1 MDSVNIFLH
10 DRGMSNSPAQSDRR
24 PYHHGDLRAALL
36 AAAETLLHESGTWGF
51 SLREVARRAAVSHS
65 APYSHFPDKRALMAS
80 VAEIGFVRLR
90 GVLEKAGT
98 GDSSPLPYDRIVD
111 LAVAYVRFA
120 SANRAMFRLMFS
132 EELSQVADLH
142 NLTRSTEAAFDILPE
157 AVIAAG
163 HSESSAQ
170 SPDSAHS
177 LAAWALVHGLST
189 LIIDGRVPIPE
200 DPELF
205 DALVSQTAK
214 MLVFGLK
221 AAVPECD

>member
-1 MDSVNIFLH
+1 MLAACV
-10 DRGMSNSPAQSDRR
+10 QSDPR
-24 PYHHGDLRAALL
+24 PYHHGDLRSALL

-65 APYSHFPDKRALMAS
+65 APYSHFSDKRALMAS
-80 VAEIGFVRLR
+80 LAEIGFVRLH
-90 GVLEKAGT
+90 GVLEEAGT
-98 GDSSPLPYDRIVD
+98 SDSSPLPYDRIVD

-120 SANRAMFRLMFS
+120 SSNRAMFRLMFS

-157 AVIAAG
+157 AVIATG
-163 HSESSAQ
+163 HLESSVQ

-189 LIIDGRVPIPE
+189 LIIDGRVPVPE
-200 DPELF
+200 DPDLF
-205 DALVSQTAK
+205 DARVSQAAK
-214 MLVFGLK
+214 MLIFGLK
-221 AAVPECD
+221 DAVPE